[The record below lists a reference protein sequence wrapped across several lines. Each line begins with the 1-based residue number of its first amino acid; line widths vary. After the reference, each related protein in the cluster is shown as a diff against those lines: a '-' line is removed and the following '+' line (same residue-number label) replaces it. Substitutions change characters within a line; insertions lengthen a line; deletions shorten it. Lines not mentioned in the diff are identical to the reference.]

1 MSELNILVVEDEAL
15 IAEDIATICNHHGY
29 CVVETAHNGGQAIC
43 ALEEHQLDLVLLDI
57 NLEDE
62 VDGIDIAEFIVE
74 KKKLPF
80 IYITSY
86 ADMDTLQRAKK
97 TKPIGYI
104 VKPFIKDQLLSTIE
118 ISLHNY
124 AQGQIPGGLDRA
136 QLNGKIIAPISERE
150 FSVLQH
156 IYTGKTNVQMAELE
170 YVSVNTI
177 KYHIKQLYQ
186 KLDVHS
192 RSELLARLR
201 TLSTS

>member
-15 IAEDIATICNHHGY
+15 IAEDIAMICNNHGY
-29 CVVETAHNGGQAIC
+29 HVVGTAHTGGQAIC
-43 ALEEHQLDLVLLDI
+43 AIEEHQLDLILLDI

-62 VDGIDIAEFIVE
+62 IDGVDIARYISEH
-74 KKKLPF
+74 KGLPF

-86 ADMDTLQRAKK
+86 ADLDTIERVKK

-118 ISLHNY
+118 ISLHNLS
-124 AQGQIPGGLDRA
+124 QRQIPGGLDLEK
-136 QLNGKIIAPISERE
+136 LNGKLIKPITNRE
-150 FSVLQH
+150 FAILSL
-156 IYTGKTNVQMAELE
+156 IYQGKTNQQMAALE

-186 KLDVHS
+186 KLGANS
-192 RSELLARLR
+192 RSSLMARIREL
-201 TLSTS
+201 SN